1 MLGLTCIFCLQRNNL
16 LLQSSGVARS
26 DVGHVG
32 HRRPA
37 DAARGRGGA
46 AATTTAATTAASG
59 RGGAEASKPVLERR
73 DFGILCRQL
82 LLLV

>member
-1 MLGLTCIFCLQRNNL
+1 MVGLTCLQQNNL

-46 AATTTAATTAASG
+46 AVATAAASG
-59 RGGAEASKPVLERR
+59 RAGSKPVLERR
-73 DFGILCRQL
+73 DFGILCRQPGIIYRQL